1 MGVRKDTGK
10 RAMKA
15 KGIRCEV
22 GLLVLL
28 ACALAA
34 LAAHAQ
40 ENCTPVHLERGKSLA
55 IIHGTAPPEDV
66 ICYTFGTGAGQ
77 TTNLKVSGSNMIIS
91 VVGIGDA
98 RESWTF
104 KTKAQTYKFIVGQL
118 MRSVS
123 NTKGS
128 AV

>member
-1 MGVRKDTGK
+1 
-10 RAMKA
+10 MKA

-28 ACALAA
+28 TCALATV
-34 LAAHAQ
+34 AAHAQ
-40 ENCTPVHLERGKSLA
+40 ENCTPIHFESGKSSA
-55 IIHGTAPPEDV
+55 IIQGTAPPEGV
-66 ICYTFGTGAGQ
+66 ICYTFDAGAGQ
-77 TTNLKVSGSNMIIS
+77 TANLKVSGSNMIIS

-104 KTKAQTYKFIVGQL
+104 KTKAQTYKFIVSKL

-123 NTKGS
+123 NAPYTVTLS
-128 AV
+128 VR

>member
-1 MGVRKDTGK
+1 MTKLLMTGN
-10 RAMKA
+10 
-15 KGIRCEV
+15 GIRCEV

-28 ACALAA
+28 TAA
-34 LAAHAQ
+34 LGAGAAHAQ
-40 ENCTPVHLERGKSLA
+40 ENCTPVHFERGKSSA

-66 ICYTFGTGAGQ
+66 ICYTFDAGAGQ
-77 TTNLKVSGSNMIIS
+77 TANLKVSSSNMIIS

-123 NTKGS
+123 NAPYTVTLS
-128 AV
+128 VR

>member
-1 MGVRKDTGK
+1 
-10 RAMKA
+10 MKA

-28 ACALAA
+28 TCALATA
-34 LAAHAQ
+34 AAHAQ
-40 ENCTPVHLERGKSLA
+40 ENCTPVHFERGKSSA
-55 IIHGTAPPEDV
+55 IIQGTAPPESV
-66 ICYTFGTGAGQ
+66 ICYTFDAGAGQ
-77 TTNLKVSGSNMIIS
+77 TANLKVSGSNMIIS

-104 KTKAQTYKFIVGQL
+104 KTKAQTYKFIVSQL

-123 NTKGS
+123 NAPYT
-128 AV
+128 VQ